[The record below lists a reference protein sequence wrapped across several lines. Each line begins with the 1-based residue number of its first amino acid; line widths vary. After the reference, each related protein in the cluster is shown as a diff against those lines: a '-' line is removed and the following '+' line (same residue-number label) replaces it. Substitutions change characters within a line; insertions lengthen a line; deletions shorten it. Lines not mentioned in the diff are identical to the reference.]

1 MQLSMNPI
9 RHKLYSLCLLLIGAT
24 VHTSYGAG
32 VYDISDEDFAR
43 YRAALSQSPSEYTVR
58 VGDSLLA
65 EGKAQ
70 DDVRLMVAGSTLHE
84 INASAR
90 MDSTAIPFIQEVI
103 KYGSLRV
110 EREGWNTHTSYVFFA
125 GYGDLIT
132 YQTIAG
138 KYEDAVRTMF
148 EMRSHAIEDPTGL
161 GSALSD
167 QYQAT
172 LYNARQDIGLSLK
185 YLESAEQKFNALDLP
200 DNMTFM
206 LRLNRYAYLSSTYT
220 YLKDYERGYEYGKKA
235 YEANPSVMGLTMMGN
250 ALIMMGRREEFKA
263 VYDSVAFM
271 PTKGR
276 MSGTDSYYKG
286 FLDWYKL
293 LYDKEY
299 DKARE
304 LIPTLFN
311 NLNLYSTRMLLEE
324 QAQNWKS
331 AFEAS
336 QELRHFTDSIYL
348 AIHDQD
354 LAAIEA
360 HYEAEF
366 KTLEKEK
373 EIIRQRYLLIGTIVA
388 LLLLSVILVVV
399 IRHNRIIARKNR
411 ALVLNINQLLDSR
424 RCSALANA
432 PKPVRVESESD
443 DDASHRQVQRYLY
456 ELTTRQLYCNP
467 EFNRESLLE
476 ELRMPK
482 STFWKMFEEE
492 TGLQFAPYLLNLR
505 LEHAAELIRNH
516 PEWSIDAIVAE
527 SGFAGRS
534 TFYKNFTNRFGI
546 SPAVYR
552 NEIMKG

>member
-1 MQLSMNPI
+1 MNRI
-9 RHKLYSLCLLLIGAT
+9 RKTFSCCCLLLIGANFPT
-24 VHTSYGAG
+24 TYAAG

-43 YRAALSQSPSEYTVR
+43 YRAALAQSPSEYTVS

-65 EGKAQ
+65 EGKAN
-70 DDVRLMVAGSTLHE
+70 DDVRLMIAGSTLHE

-103 KYGSLRV
+103 KYNSLRV
-110 EREGWNTHTSYVFFA
+110 EREGWNIHTSYGFFA

-148 EMRSHAIEDPTGL
+148 EMRSHAIEDPTGF

-200 DNMTFM
+200 DNLTFA
-206 LRLNRYAYLSSTYT
+206 LRMNRYAYLSSTYT

-250 ALIMMGRREEFKA
+250 ALILMGRREEFKA
-263 VYDSVAFM
+263 ICDSVATM

-304 LIPTLFN
+304 LIPTLFS

-324 QAQNWKS
+324 QAQNWKA

-336 QELRHFTDSIYL
+336 QELRHYSDSIYL

-373 EIIRQRYLLIGTIVA
+373 EIMRQRYLLIGSIVA
-388 LLLLSVILVVV
+388 LLLLGIILVVV
-399 IRHNRIIARKNR
+399 IRHNRIIARKNH

-424 RCSALANA
+424 KQSALSNV
-432 PKPVRVESESD
+432 PNQISVNEETNEST
-443 DDASHRQVQRYLY
+443 AHRLVQRYLY
-456 ELTTRQLYCNP
+456 ELTTRQLYCDP
-467 EFNRESLLE
+467 EFNREMLLE
-476 ELRMPK
+476 ELHMPK

-492 TGLQFAPYLLNLR
+492 TGQQFAPYLLNLR
-505 LEHAAELIRNH
+505 LEHAAEVIRNH
-516 PEWSIDAIVAE
+516 PEWTIDAIASE

-534 TFYKNFTNRFGI
+534 TFYKNFTIRFGI

-552 NEIMKG
+552 NEVEKV